1 MERQILYLN
10 LSPETSSLLT
20 SDLRKNASGQ
30 TLDKWLVNK
39 YKSVIPE
46 MVQTE
51 LFSVPI
57 ELKIDTWLMLEGLA
71 KITNR
76 TPEELIEEWVS
87 NKSEASIVEKDFIEE
102 QKTAVSPVALEQ
114 VAQILNL
121 AETLLTGTVADAK
134 QKLGGEYP
142 EGEKVAK
149 TATEVFSVLREL
161 LGIEIEK

>member
-1 MERQILYLN
+1 MERQTLYLN
-10 LSPETSSLLT
+10 LNPETSSLLT

-39 YKSVIPE
+39 YKAIVPE

-76 TPEELIEEWVS
+76 TPEELIEEWAVDKS
-87 NKSEASIVEKDFIEE
+87 NVPYVEKDFIEE
-102 QKTAVSPVALEQ
+102 QKSAVSPVVLEQ

-121 AETLLTGTVADAK
+121 AETLFTATVADAQ
-134 QKLGGEYP
+134 QKLGDKYP

-149 TATEVFSVLREL
+149 TATEIFGALRQL
-161 LGIEIEK
+161 LNISIES